1 MMMMKLNWVE
11 KPSIRYI
18 PLLPTIIYL
27 LFRGSLLHFVPFVF
41 LLDSYLF
48 LPFPSS
54 YCYSYFDLKI
64 FSCIYIISTLT
75 FCKKLLNK
83 ISWRDNG
90 KSAKKICLYIIWGPF
105 QRLFFSHKKMLL
117 FISLYLFVVFFFPPY
132 CYCCCC
138 LTFLLT
144 IFHSKTENRR
154 NLLGTKKNISWK
166 HVAKHHN
173 SCCSRA
179 ELKRVEK
186 KLLLFCIFCFSAE
199 NQLIMLCWVCII
211 FFSVL
216 VVYVFLSFC

>member
-90 KSAKKICLYIIWGPF
+90 KSAKKKYVYILYGGLSRGYFSHI
-105 QRLFFSHKKMLL
+105 RKCFFSYLS
-117 FISLYLFVVFFFPPY
+117 ISLSFSSFLPIAIAAVVSLSYLLYFIVKQRTEE
-132 CYCCCC
+132 
-138 LTFLLT
+138 TF
-144 IFHSKTENRR
+144 
-154 NLLGTKKNISWK
+154 W
-166 HVAKHHN
+166 
-173 SCCSRA
+173 
-179 ELKRVEK
+179 
-186 KLLLFCIFCFSAE
+186 
-199 NQLIMLCWVCII
+199 
-211 FFSVL
+211 
-216 VVYVFLSFC
+216 

>member
-1 MMMMKLNWVE
+1 MFQWWWWSWIE
-11 KPSIRYI
+11 KRN
-18 PLLPTIIYL
+18 LLYVIFLFYPRSSMYL

-90 KSAKKICLYIIWGPF
+90 KSAKKKYVYTLYGGLSRGYFSHI
-105 QRLFFSHKKMLL
+105 RKCFFSYLS
-117 FISLYLFVVFFFPPY
+117 ISLSFSSFLPIA

-144 IFHSKTENRR
+144 IFHSM
-154 NLLGTKKNISWK
+154 
-166 HVAKHHN
+166 
-173 SCCSRA
+173 
-179 ELKRVEK
+179 
-186 KLLLFCIFCFSAE
+186 F
-199 NQLIMLCWVCII
+199 
-211 FFSVL
+211 
-216 VVYVFLSFC
+216 Y